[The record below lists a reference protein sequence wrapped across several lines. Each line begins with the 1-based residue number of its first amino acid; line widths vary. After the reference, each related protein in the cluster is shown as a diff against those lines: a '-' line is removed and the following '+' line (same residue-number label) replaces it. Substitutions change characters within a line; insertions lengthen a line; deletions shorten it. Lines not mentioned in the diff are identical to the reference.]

1 MTEARQ
7 VFQVRQ
13 TTNVNGRART
23 VDFTIEKDVIF
34 LQIRENEEEKL
45 HIKVQRTR
53 EPGTN
58 IYTFIIS
65 VTSKLSKHA
74 RVDLVTSVQD
84 DVGFH
89 WFNWPHNTITKLIEE
104 KGLTYVTRQ
113 FTRDIFNYL
122 EKSAGVIE

>member
-1 MTEARQ
+1 MTEPSQ
-7 VFQVRQ
+7 FQVRQ
-13 TTNVNGRART
+13 ILNINGSART
-23 VDFTIEKDVIF
+23 VDFIIEKDTILLEVK
-34 LQIRENEEEKL
+34 ENMEEKL
-45 HIKVQRTR
+45 HIKVQRTK
-53 EPGTN
+53 EPGSN
-58 IYTFIIS
+58 IYTFTIS

>member
-1 MTEARQ
+1 MTEPSQ
-7 VFQVRQ
+7 FQVRQ
-13 TTNVNGRART
+13 TLNVNGSVRT
-23 VDFTIEKDVIF
+23 IDFTIEKDAIF

-45 HIKVQRTR
+45 NIRVQRTR
-53 EPGTN
+53 EQELN
-58 IYTFIIS
+58 IYTFTIS

-89 WFNWPHNTITKLIEE
+89 WFSWPHNTITKLVEE
-104 KGLTYVTRQ
+104 RGLTYVTRQ